1 MRILQV
7 HNKYQNPGGE
17 DVVVEAERAML
28 IENGHEVEQW
38 IAHNDA
44 IKDTGVGK
52 RVEIALNSIWSR
64 QSQREI
70 ARRIHEFE
78 PDVIHVHNTL
88 YLISP
93 SIYRASR
100 RLNVPIVQ
108 TLHNFRFICP
118 ASTLFRD
125 GHVCEDCV
133 GKFVPYPGVIHSCY
147 RESKVE
153 SGLVAGIITFNRM
166 RRTYQKDVD
175 MYIALTE
182 FAKQKV
188 VEGGLP
194 AEKIV
199 IKPNFVMNDIE
210 PGEHNGGYALFAGRL
225 VDYKGVECLVKAW
238 RLLDSPI
245 LLKIAGQGPLDIAIR
260 ANLPDNVTLLGQ
272 VSRGELL
279 RLMQDA
285 TALIYPSECY
295 ETFGLS
301 IVEAFSV
308 GLPVIAS
315 DIGAPAEIITDGQTG
330 WLFNPGDA
338 DDLARVVQEAWLNPE
353 ELRRRGNIARR
364 HYLEKYTPERNHEIL
379 MEIYQTGI
387 ERFKSK
393 YTTV

>member
-133 GKFVPYPGVIHSCY
+133 GKFIPYPGVIHSCY

-175 MYIALTE
+175 LYIALTE

-194 AEKIV
+194 AGKIV
-199 IKPNFVMNDIE
+199 IKPNFVTNDIE
-210 PGEHNGGYALFAGRL
+210 PGEHNGGYAIFVGRLTPEKGVDTLLEAWRKLENPIPLKVIGGGPLETRFAGEL
-225 VDYKGVECLVKAW
+225 PAGVEY
-238 RLLDSPI
+238 
-245 LLKIAGQGPLDIAIR
+245 
-260 ANLPDNVTLLGQ
+260 LGFTPREK
-272 VSRGELL
+272 VIE
-279 RLMQDA
+279 LMQNA
-285 TALIYPSECY
+285 SLMVFPSQWY
-295 ETFGLS
+295 EGFPMTV
-301 IVEAFSV
+301 VEAFATS
-308 GLPVIAS
+308 LPIVNS
-315 DIGAPAEIITDGQTG
+315 ELGSSAEIVDDGVTG
-330 WLFNPGDA
+330 WRFTPGDA
-338 DDLARVVQEAWLNPE
+338 DDLARAVQEAWANPD
-353 ELRRRGNIARR
+353 ELRRRGEAARR
-364 HYLEKYTPERNHEIL
+364 QYLENYTPERNHEIL
-379 MEIYQTGI
+379 MEIYQTAI
-387 ERFKSK
+387 ERFRN
-393 YTTV
+393 